1 MPNSQIGSRHG
12 ATAAVAQF
20 VTGTHLDDL
29 PAQVIDNARL
39 VILDTIGAMIAAQR
53 FPVGR
58 IIRDYVADLGDR
70 PDARVV
76 GSSVCASP
84 PTAAY
89 ANGTL
94 AHGLD
99 FDDHKHLSTHTLP
112 AAFAVGELVGA
123 STGLVLEA
131 YVLGREVGAKLGA
144 VIEAQRKSGR
154 GPTYRGWYRVGV
166 VGPIAAAVSAG
177 VVLGLTGTQL
187 RHAIGVA
194 ATSAAGLRRNQG
206 TMAKALHAGNAARDG
221 VHAALLAARGFTA
234 DVDILEAE
242 LGLVSAICLPGEA
255 DWSPLS
261 RLGAPYDLAGVPAIK
276 RYPACSPSHKPVTA
290 MLKLR
295 ASNVFDIDEI
305 DSVEAD
311 LHTFSLLRTDPQ
323 EAIATGYS
331 LPYLLSV
338 ALLDGEVGLEQ
349 VQAYRLNDPAVRA
362 LMAKVRH
369 DPTAAQAGGQ
379 ERVTVRL
386 ADGRT
391 LMAEQNTKPDLHD
404 WISVQTKFGECA
416 GRVLDDAHVLRL
428 RESVE
433 AIPDDRTV
441 SKVLDLTAP
450 DTCLGDDSRPRRVR
464 QPEKVTGQCS

>member
-1 MPNSQIGSRHG
+1 MPNSRLGDGEG
-12 ATAAVAQF
+12 ATAAVAEF
-20 VTGTHLDDL
+20 VAGTHLGDF
-29 PAQVIDNARL
+29 PAEVIDHARL
-39 VILDTIGAMIAAQR
+39 VTLDTIGVMIAAQQ

-58 IIRDYVADLGDR
+58 IVSDYVGDLGDK

-76 GSSVCASP
+76 GTSVRASP
-84 PTAAY
+84 PSAAY

-99 FDDHKHLSTHTLP
+99 FDDHKHLSTHSLP

-123 STGLVLEA
+123 PTGLVLEA

-144 VIEAQRKSGR
+144 VIEAQRKSRR

-177 VVLGLTGTQL
+177 VVVGLTATQL

-234 DVDILEAE
+234 DVDILEAD

-255 DWSPLS
+255 DWSALAG
-261 RLGAPYDLAGVPAIK
+261 LGAPYDLAGAPAIK

-290 MLKLR
+290 ILNLR
-295 ASNVFDIDEI
+295 AANDFDIDDI

-311 LHTFSLLRTDPQ
+311 LHTFSLLRIDPQ

-331 LPYLLSV
+331 LPYLLAV
-338 ALLDGEVGLEQ
+338 ALLDGRIGLDQVGTN
-349 VQAYRLNDPAVRA
+349 RLRDPAVRA

-369 DPTAAQAGGQ
+369 DPAAAQAGRP
-379 ERVTVRL
+379 ERVTVRF
-386 ADGRT
+386 ADGQVLT
-391 LMAEQNTKPDLHD
+391 AEQDTKPDLHD
-404 WISVQTKFGECA
+404 WISVTAKFGECA
-416 GRVLDDAHVLRL
+416 GRVLDDAQSVRL
-428 RESVE
+428 REAVE
-433 AIPDDRTV
+433 AIPNNRPV
-441 SKVLDLTAP
+441 SEVLDMTAP
-450 DTCLGDDSRPRRVR
+450 VSSLGDDSGAR
-464 QPEKVTGQCS
+464 QLRKPEKVT